1 MKASKTWLP
10 AILALGIAGL
20 VQLTASAQTT
30 AKKTDTVHF
39 EVVGVQGNTVTVKT
53 REQGAREVTVDDS
66 FRFTVDGKP
75 VGVHELTPGM
85 KGTATITTTTT
96 YTPVVVTEVKEGT
109 VQKVVGSSIIV
120 HTADGYKMFTQ
131 EDLAKRGVKIMKDGQ
146 PGDLTA
152 LREGDKLTATIVT
165 EHPPKVMTE
174 RQVNAA
180 LASPTAAVS
189 SGASTGATRAAG
201 SSSGA
206 TRAAGSSSGAA
217 PAAGSSS
224 RASRSAAATS
234 GSEGGTSAGTHKKL
248 PKTATAFPAIGA
260 AGAALCGIA
269 LMLGVIRRRMA

>member
-1 MKASKTWLP
+1 MKASRTWLP
-10 AILALGIAGL
+10 ALLALGIAGV

-30 AKKTDTVHF
+30 TKKTDVVHF

-75 VGVHELTPGM
+75 VSVHELTPGM

-152 LREGDKLTATIVT
+152 LKEGDKLTATIVT
-165 EHPPKVMTE
+165 EHPPKIMTE

-180 LASPTAAVS
+180 LASPTAAGS

-201 SSSGA
+201 SSTG
-206 TRAAGSSSGAA
+206 AAGAA
-217 PAAGSSS
+217 SATGSST

-234 GSEGGTSAGTHKKL
+234 GASEGGTGGASAGTSHKKL